1 MTLKKYIPDFITS
14 LNLLCGSLGVV
25 FALDGRVDFA
35 FALMLAAAC
44 FDFCDGLAA
53 RLLGAYSDFG
63 KELDSISDV
72 VSFGVLP
79 SAMLVNMMRACSFSD
94 SPVCYVPV
102 VLAVFSG
109 VRLARFNIE
118 NSGLDYFNGLPA
130 PAAAMLCGSLA
141 YYVAVN
147 PGTWLSA
154 WASGPVF
161 VPVLAVAA
169 GLLMVSRIPM
179 FTLKI
184 GKGSASDPALRSKRP
199 AMGVV
204 VALVA
209 VLTAVLRMDWSLAVL
224 LTMTVYVVKNCIY
237 AVFKV

>member
-1 MTLKKYIPDFITS
+1 MALKKYIPDCITS

-25 FALDGRVDFA
+25 FALDGRVDAA
-35 FALMLAAAC
+35 FVLMLAAAL

-79 SAMLVNMMRACSFSD
+79 SVMLVNMMRACSFSD

-102 VLAVFSG
+102 ILAVFSG
-109 VRLARFNIE
+109 VRLARFNVE
-118 NSGLDYFNGLPA
+118 DSGLDYFSGLPA

-161 VPVLAVAA
+161 VPALALAA
-169 GLLMVSRIPM
+169 GLLMVSRVPM
-179 FTLKI
+179 FTLKFR
-184 GKGSASDPALRSKRP
+184 KGCSDAALRSKRL

-204 VALVA
+204 VAVVV
-209 VLTAVLRMDWSLAVL
+209 VLTAVLRLDWSLVVL